1 MNEHNQERL
10 TTADL
15 ASAAERRDT
24 DERERPVTTDRET
37 SLPRDAV
44 PADRRAAEAARSADE
59 DRVMPLFAGDD
70 ANQLRERWAE
80 IQTGFVDEPRA
91 AVEKA
96 DGLVAET
103 IKQLA
108 ENFAAERQRLEA
120 QWDRGDDIST
130 EDLRQSLRRYR
141 SFFDR
146 LLSV

>member
-1 MNEHNQERL
+1 MNERDQERL

-24 DERERPVTTDRET
+24 DERERLVTTDREA
-37 SLPRDAV
+37 SLPRDAA
-44 PADRRAAEAARSADE
+44 PADRGTAQVARSADE
-59 DRVMPLFAGDD
+59 DRVVPLFAGDD

-108 ENFAAERQRLEA
+108 ESFAAERERLEA